1 MYISILTHLRVHFL
15 VLMATSHEKKC
26 TVINH
31 VFSLFLV
38 NFVVMWI
45 CALFID
51 LTGQYSS
58 LLFSPPAKDV
68 KIFLGRS
75 AANITKL
82 SKKMMT
88 TMGEWELLDIT
99 SHKYLLGT
107 VGGQHVDELAFHVG

>member
-1 MYISILTHLRVHFL
+1 MHCL
-15 VLMATSHEKKC
+15 
-26 TVINH
+26 INH

-82 SKKMMT
+82 SKTMMT

-99 SHKYLLGT
+99 SHKYTLGT

>member
-1 MYISILTHLRVHFL
+1 MYCL
-15 VLMATSHEKKC
+15 
-26 TVINH
+26 INY

-68 KIFLGRS
+68 KIFLRKS

-82 SKKMMT
+82 SKRMMT

-99 SHKYLLGT
+99 SNKYTLGLD
-107 VGGQHVDELAFHVG
+107 GGQCIDELAFHVG